1 MFGRGLIDG
10 ISTCGQRGR
19 QERVNVFDWLVNVLV
34 VSLTHS
40 FLCSGVRDVGFYGAV
55 VLDRRGALA
64 LESSRVLP
72 QHLLTSSPPLYSSFA
87 IAL

>member
-1 MFGRGLIDG
+1 MFGAGGLIDG

-40 FLCSGVRDVGFYGAV
+40 FLCSGVRDAWVFMGQWSSI
-55 VLDRRGALA
+55 RRGALA
-64 LESSRVLP
+64 LESSRVSSTS
-72 QHLLTSSPPLYSSFA
+72 LTF
-87 IAL
+87 

>member
-1 MFGRGLIDG
+1 MFGGGGLIDG

-40 FLCSGVRDVGFYGAV
+40 FLCSGVRDAWVFMGQCSIGGGAGGEGCGIE
-55 VLDRRGALA
+55 D
-64 LESSRVLP
+64 SR
-72 QHLLTSSPPLYSSFA
+72 QNKFNA
-87 IAL
+87 R